1 MTLLFKSVTHALLAS
16 GMLRKGEGTYTVD
29 PLTGELVFLG
39 DTHPDQYH
47 DLNPTN
53 DMGYDLPKN
62 ARYGDRAA
70 EGDWGMGADGEH
82 VYTDIHGNEHRHG
95 IDALIAKVSK
105 ITGNGE
111 LARQIISDAIGD
123 YNDDHQDAKNQSLPE
138 DIMSPEWRRLTKGD
152 FSSPK
157 TTEQANQFSAR
168 GKGGTFI
175 NLNMSSDAR
184 LKHSKQGLAAHPE
197 SYRIPFA
204 PYLHD
209 ILREDFNYKS
219 NFDEGITHGYI
230 SGRHISPNT
239 RRLRGRVGENLAD
252 DMTLPPEFREML
264 GHSSVG
270 DVVHNDVHN
279 WEMVQH
285 MPLDIFN
292 PLPEYG
298 KGVKNPGGTNIKKE
312 NYREYMLKLL
322 PAIVSNLNENNTEML
337 DVPLFTRQDPSGP
350 VEGPTVRE
358 IYDETRFGKKFPK
371 LDEIIDQMAMSPDAL
386 QFMLGNPA
394 QKTSRVNK
402 LVNTLKNELIAHP
415 DLKGQGQQMFDNA
428 MERVTAGNTLGTH
441 GKKGKAVHM
450 PAAEFL
456 ALSGVIGSL
465 DALTNFAQEEPAH
478 ETSQSQKD
486 MFSLLGSLVTLGHGG
501 TVREFAPV
509 SGEAAPGL
517 VPKYL
522 DGHLDVNRPLPE
534 HMQNYFVPSA
544 MTEAYYSPLATDD
557 SEPMA
562 KPEAQPEAPPPDFA
576 SMDDEYRKKV
586 GEAISRRMQKEPMF
600 GLPSYFQQ
608 TGKQPVDPLS
618 LDEQQRQKLME
629 AVKTFGASQSPYQT
643 KLTDSFPVATSFDTL
658 SIEDRLVKAMERV
671 QMLEAKRDVAVLKQ
685 MPKEN
690 LSANKE
696 DDVSFLAM
704 KLGITKQDVRTISN
718 SKGDW
723 DRIAK
728 AYKIKP
734 SVVKVVKVTLGGE

>member
-1 MTLLFKSVTHALLAS
+1 MSLLFKSVTHALLAS

-53 DMGYDLPKN
+53 DMGFDLPKN

-123 YNDDHQDAKNQSLPE
+123 YNDDHQDTKNQSLPE

-209 ILREDFNYKS
+209 ILKEDFNYKS

-270 DVVHNDVHN
+270 DVV
-279 WEMVQH
+279 
-285 MPLDIFN
+285 
-292 PLPEYG
+292 
-298 KGVKNPGGTNIKKE
+298 NI
-312 NYREYMLKLL
+312 
-322 PAIVSNLNENNTEML
+322 A
-337 DVPLFTRQDPSGP
+337 
-350 VEGPTVRE
+350 
-358 IYDETRFGKKFPK
+358 
-371 LDEIIDQMAMSPDAL
+371 
-386 QFMLGNPA
+386 
-394 QKTSRVNK
+394 
-402 LVNTLKNELIAHP
+402 
-415 DLKGQGQQMFDNA
+415 
-428 MERVTAGNTLGTH
+428 
-441 GKKGKAVHM
+441 
-450 PAAEFL
+450 
-456 ALSGVIGSL
+456 
-465 DALTNFAQEEPAH
+465 
-478 ETSQSQKD
+478 
-486 MFSLLGSLVTLGHGG
+486 
-501 TVREFAPV
+501 
-509 SGEAAPGL
+509 
-517 VPKYL
+517 
-522 DGHLDVNRPLPE
+522 
-534 HMQNYFVPSA
+534 
-544 MTEAYYSPLATDD
+544 
-557 SEPMA
+557 
-562 KPEAQPEAPPPDFA
+562 
-576 SMDDEYRKKV
+576 
-586 GEAISRRMQKEPMF
+586 
-600 GLPSYFQQ
+600 
-608 TGKQPVDPLS
+608 
-618 LDEQQRQKLME
+618 
-629 AVKTFGASQSPYQT
+629 
-643 KLTDSFPVATSFDTL
+643 
-658 SIEDRLVKAMERV
+658 
-671 QMLEAKRDVAVLKQ
+671 
-685 MPKEN
+685 
-690 LSANKE
+690 
-696 DDVSFLAM
+696 
-704 KLGITKQDVRTISN
+704 
-718 SKGDW
+718 
-723 DRIAK
+723 
-728 AYKIKP
+728 
-734 SVVKVVKVTLGGE
+734 